1 MNKKRKL
8 RLDELIQENKAA
20 LLEDPK
26 ELEKIE
32 RRLDKKHMDRLM
44 S

>member
-1 MNKKRKL
+1 MMKKKMRFE
-8 RLDELIQENKAA
+8 ELIQENKRE
-20 LLEDPK
+20 LLKDPK

-32 RRLDKKHMDRLM
+32 RRLDKRHMDRLP

>member
-1 MNKKRKL
+1 MKKKMRFE
-8 RLDELIQENKAA
+8 ELIQENKRE
-20 LLEDPK
+20 LLKDPK

-32 RRLDKKHMDRLM
+32 QRLDKRHMDRLP